1 MGWKIWITWWTISVS
16 DIQDYF
22 EYIVKK
28 HGKNPSIRI
37 YVTKIE
43 NRITFLTN
51 TGCYLELLT
60 PETIE
65 LLGSTKSMITKDEIY
80 ENLPHLETTDVV
92 LVHCNIANTDYQ
104 QNSRI
109 LYTFVPSKSFGQLL
123 DNSVKHI
130 IFLKTFNS

>member
-1 MGWKIWITWWTISVS
+1 
-16 DIQDYF
+16 
-22 EYIVKK
+22 
-28 HGKNPSIRI
+28 
-37 YVTKIE
+37 
-43 NRITFLTN
+43 
-51 TGCYLELLT
+51 
-60 PETIE
+60 
-65 LLGSTKSMITKDEIY
+65 MITKDEIY

-109 LYTFVPSKSFGQLL
+109 LYTFVLSKSFGQLL